1 MSKSQIVKTYVFRKH
16 GTTAVKIGRT
26 GNVEKR
32 KRTLESLIG
41 CLLETVAIIDSDIE
55 QALHFRFCNLR
66 TIGEWFDDSS
76 EAIQNFVGD
85 SEAVETLI
93 LAKGRTR
100 SGDRRQMSAEQAE
113 SMLNHIDNPLKRPSA
128 YVPTTPVPVYPPTN
142 RTLAINYIEKV
153 LEIATLFAISKAVAQ
168 RKAVEKANELYGVDF
183 TNILRLA
190 PAQHQS

>member
-1 MSKSQIVKTYVFRKH
+1 MSKSQTVKTYVFRRH

-32 KRTLESLIG
+32 KRTLESMSG
-41 CLLETVAIIDSDIE
+41 CLLETVVIIDSDVE

-76 EAIQNFVGD
+76 EVIQSFVGD
-85 SEAVETLI
+85 SEAIEALV
-93 LAKGRTR
+93 LAKGRIR
-100 SGDRRQMSAEQAE
+100 SGSKRQMRAEQAE
-113 SMLNHIDNPLKRPSA
+113 AIFNNIDNPFKRPSA
-128 YVPTTPVPVYPPTN
+128 DVPAITTPVYPPTN
-142 RTLAINYIEKV
+142 QTLAVNYIEKV
-153 LEIATLFAISKAVAQ
+153 LEIAALFDIPKAVAQ

-183 TNILRLA
+183 TNLLRLA